1 MVDNSNILK
10 SLKSIIP
17 AASLIFILLVIPFSS
32 IFAHSPVFADENH
45 APSHAYQ
52 IDDFTKSWVVYATL
66 DHPER
71 GDYYKFTASK
81 GERIYISLMAA
92 RDPEDSG
99 FLPSF
104 ALLMPVSEKK
114 DELPSYIE
122 IPTGWGAMIVDGKD
136 PGKASYEPFTPGW
149 IYDIASL
156 DIDAPEDGTY
166 YIVVFDQS
174 QNTGNYSLAVGYIES
189 FTLREWIMIPF
200 SIHNTYA
207 WEGQDL
213 FVTYLP
219 IILTVV
225 IGSILLFLRK
235 RKGKDPTGLSKWLAA
250 FAGLTF
256 FGTSFSILYQ
266 MALAISITGFTAA
279 IIVTIIISAIGIVLG
294 VLSLLY
300 ALRKRQIL
308 TIGKRILLIIIG
320 IVSIFGWSGFFLGT
334 FLAILAAV
342 VPPYGPS
349 KK

>member
-1 MVDNSNILK
+1 MINNSSIKRLKFIILAT
-10 SLKSIIP
+10 L
-17 AASLIFILLVIPFSS
+17 LIFILLIMPFSS
-32 IFAHSPVFADENH
+32 IFAHSPVFARGNH
-45 APSHAYQ
+45 DPSHAYQ
-52 IDDFTKSWVVYATL
+52 IDDFKKSWVLYATL
-66 DHPER
+66 DHQDR

-81 GERIYISLMAA
+81 GDRIYISLMTAQ
-92 RDPEDSG
+92 DPEDSG

-104 ALLMPVSEKK
+104 SLLMPNSEKK
-114 DELPSYIE
+114 DELPPYID
-122 IPTGWGAMIVDGKD
+122 IPSGWGSMEIDGKN
-136 PGKASYEPFTPGW
+136 PRKASYEPFTPGW

-156 DIDAPEDGTY
+156 DIDAPENGTY
-166 YIVVFDQS
+166 YIVVFDES
-174 QNTGNYSLAVGYIES
+174 QKTGNYSLAVGYVES

-225 IGSILLFLRK
+225 IGSILLFVRK
-235 RKGKDPTGLSKWLAA
+235 GKGKDPIGLSKWLAA

-256 FGTSFSILYQ
+256 LGTSSSILYQ

-279 IIVTIIISAIGIVLG
+279 VIVTIIISAIGILLG
-294 VLSLLY
+294 LLSLLY

-308 TIGKRILLIIIG
+308 TVGKRILLIIIG
-320 IVSIFGWSGFFLGT
+320 IVSIFSWSGFFLGT

-349 KK
+349 RK

>member
-1 MVDNSNILK
+1 MIDNSSIK
-10 SLKSIIP
+10 RLKSIIL
-17 AASLIFILLVIPFSS
+17 AASLIFILLVMPFSS

-45 APSHAYQ
+45 DPSHAYQ
-52 IDDFTKSWVVYATL
+52 IDDFTKSWVIYATL
-66 DHPER
+66 DHPDR
-71 GDYYKFTASK
+71 GDYYKFTASR
-81 GERIYISLMAA
+81 GDRIYMSLMAA

-99 FLPSF
+99 FLPSI
-104 ALLMPVSEKK
+104 ALLIPNSEKK
-114 DELPSYIE
+114 DGLPSYID
-122 IPTGWGAMIVDGKD
+122 IPPGWGAVVIAGKD
-136 PGKASYEPFTPGW
+136 PGEASYEPFTPGW

-166 YIVVFDQS
+166 YIVVFDES
-174 QNTGNYSLAVGYIES
+174 QKTGNYSLAVGYVES
-189 FTLREWIMIPF
+189 FTLREWVMIPF

-207 WEGQDL
+207 WEGQNL
-213 FVTYLP
+213 FATYLP

-266 MALAISITGFTAA
+266 MTLAISITGFTAA
-279 IIVTIIISAIGIVLG
+279 VIVTIIISGIGIVLG
-294 VLSLLY
+294 MLSLLY

-308 TIGKRILLIIIG
+308 TMGKRILLIIIG
-320 IVSIFGWSGFFLGT
+320 IISIFSWSGFFLGT
-334 FLAILAAV
+334 LLVILAAV

-349 KK
+349 RK